1 MLETGVCSQCAVLFH
16 LPNIRATGAEV
27 FRIIQ
32 ESGTLLHRYPRKV
45 ERLPLNLLSLM
56 KHKKERMYMTYMIQQ
71 RPQQIST
78 ESLACQK
85 KKSVADNFSRCEVS
99 SFFFP
104 LFVFR
109 STDSTKSTVESV
121 SGIMTI
127 MPDSVTEATV
137 MYGGV
142 ASGTKIRII
151 RICGAK
157 SAATPPYQNRNVK

>member
-1 MLETGVCSQCAVLFH
+1 MA
-16 LPNIRATGAEV
+16 
-27 FRIIQ
+27 
-32 ESGTLLHRYPRKV
+32 
-45 ERLPLNLLSLM
+45 
-56 KHKKERMYMTYMIQQ
+56 YMIQQ

-85 KKSVADNFSRCEVS
+85 KKSVADNFSRCEAS

-104 LFVFR
+104 LFVFH

-121 SGIMTI
+121 SDITTI
-127 MPDSVTEATV
+127 ITNGVTETAI

-157 SAATPPYQNRNVK
+157 SAATPPNQNRNIE

>member
-1 MLETGVCSQCAVLFH
+1 MLETGACSQCVVLFH
-16 LPNIRATGAEV
+16 LPNIRVAGAEV

-32 ESGTLLHRYPRKV
+32 ESGTLLHRYPRNSEK
-45 ERLPLNLLSLM
+45 LPLNLLSLM
-56 KHKKERMYMTYMIQQ
+56 KHKKERMYMAYMIQQ
-71 RPQQIST
+71 CPQQIST
-78 ESLACQK
+78 ESLAYQK
-85 KKSVADNFSRCEVS
+85 RKPVADNAVECKAS

-121 SGIMTI
+121 SDITTI
-127 MPDSVTEATV
+127 IPDGVTEVAI

-157 SAATPPYQNRNVK
+157 FAATPPHQNRNAE